1 MKKLAIKTILFI
13 IITLVVLIN
22 YRFFTI
28 HEDKFMV
35 ANMDKKETWSEI
47 FDLTSEVKEAE
58 FYVSPGEISLV
69 DVNDYDYILVLY
81 TDTGLYNIKATEY
94 DVERVEL
101 LLNDRQVEIIEIKP
115 LAFWVYGLVYLGV
128 IIFPIMRKVE

>member
-1 MKKLAIKTILFI
+1 MKRRAIKTILI
-13 IITLVVLIN
+13 IVVTLVMLIN

-47 FDLTSEVKEAE
+47 FELTSEVNQAE
-58 FYVSPGEISLV
+58 IYVSPGEVSFV
-69 DVNDYDYILVLY
+69 DVNDFDYILVLY
-81 TDTGLYNIKATEY
+81 TDMGLYNIKATEY

-101 LLNDRQVEIIEIKP
+101 LLNEDQIEIIEVKP
-115 LAFWVYGLVYLGV
+115 LAFWVYGLIYMGI
-128 IIFPIMRKVE
+128 IIFPIIKKVE

>member
-1 MKKLAIKTILFI
+1 MKRLAIKTILFI
-13 IITLVVLIN
+13 VVTLVMLIN

-47 FDLTSEVKEAE
+47 FELTSEVKEAE
-58 FYVSPGEISLV
+58 YYISPGEVSFV
-69 DVNDYDYILVLY
+69 DVNDFDYILVLY

-101 LLNDRQVEIIEIKP
+101 LLNEDQIEIIQVKP
-115 LAFWVYGLVYLGV
+115 LAFWVYGLIYMGI
-128 IIFPIMRKVE
+128 IIFPIIKKVE